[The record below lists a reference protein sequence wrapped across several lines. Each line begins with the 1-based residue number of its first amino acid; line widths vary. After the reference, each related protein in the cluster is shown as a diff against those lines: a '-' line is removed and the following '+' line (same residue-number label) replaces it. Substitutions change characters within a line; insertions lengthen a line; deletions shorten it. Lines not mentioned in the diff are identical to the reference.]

1 MIYTNRRRFMS
12 GATALGVSGLA
23 MSSGAGATQNW
34 PNKPVTIVVNF
45 PPGGLTDAIARTF
58 SQYAAQKTGQ
68 QFIIENKPGA
78 GGNIG
83 AAQVAKEPA
92 DGYTFLHTVSST
104 LVQGRVLYNNL
115 GFDPDKDFTLVAGTN
130 SGALPLVVH
139 KSVPATK
146 VKEFIAW
153 AKTNKVSFG
162 TWAAGSAAH
171 IVCQQ
176 LNKLYDLKMEPV
188 HYRGEGPMWQD
199 MNAGSL
205 QIAMGSYQA
214 LRPLLEK
221 DVIRPIAI
229 PGPARAPL
237 LPNVPTMV
245 EQGYDHPAFRIY
257 GYLVL
262 AAPAAVPKDI
272 VAKLSALWIEAAQ
285 AEGGRKMMESFG
297 LRDLPL
303 GHVEISADYE
313 NLKKQLIPLVQE
325 LGVKLE

>member
-1 MIYTNRRRFMS
+1 MIKTNRRHFLL
-12 GATALGVSGLA
+12 GAAAAGGLA
-23 MSSGAGATQNW
+23 PLSRVSANGANW

-58 SQYAAQKTGQ
+58 SHYVAQKTGQ

-78 GGNIG
+78 SGNIG
-83 AAQVAKEPA
+83 AAQVAKEQA

-104 LVQGRVLYNNL
+104 LVQNRALFSTL

-139 KSVPATK
+139 KSVPATN
-146 VKEFIAW
+146 VKEFVAW
-153 AKTNKVSFG
+153 AKTNRASFG

-171 IVCQQ
+171 IVCQK
-176 LNKLYDLKMEPV
+176 LNLLYGLKMEPV
-188 HYRGEGPMWQD
+188 HYRGEAPMWQD
-199 MNAGSL
+199 MSAGSL

-214 LRPLLEK
+214 LKPLLDK
-221 DVIRPIAI
+221 DIIRPIAI
-229 PGPARAPL
+229 PGPGRAVL
-237 LPNVPTMV
+237 MPNVSTMA
-245 EQGYDHPAFRIY
+245 EQGYDHPAFSIY

-262 AAPAAVPKDI
+262 AAPAGVPKEI
-272 VAKLSALWIEAAQ
+272 VSRLSALWIEAAQ
-285 AEGGRKMMESFG
+285 SEGGRKMMESFG

-313 NLKKQLIPLVQE
+313 NLKKRLIPLVQE
-325 LGVKLE
+325 LGVKPE

>member
-1 MIYTNRRRFMS
+1 MKRASVLIAS
-12 GATALGVSGLA
+12 LAALGVLV
-23 MSSGAGATQNW
+23 ATAAAAQSW
-34 PNKPVTIVVNF
+34 PGKPIRIVAPF
-45 PPGGLTDAIARTF
+45 PPGGVADLLARGL
-58 SQYAAQKTGQ
+58 QADLQAALGQ
-68 QFIIENKPGA
+68 QVIIDNKPGA

-104 LVQGRVLYNNL
+104 LVQGRVLYSNL

-139 KSVPATK
+139 KSVPVTN
-146 VKEFIAW
+146 VKEFVAW
-153 AKTNKVSFG
+153 AKTNKASFG

-171 IVCQQ
+171 IVCQK
-176 LNKLYDLKMEPV
+176 LNMLYDLKMEPV

-205 QIAMGSYQA
+205 QVAMGSYQA

-221 DVIRPIAI
+221 DVIRPIGI

-262 AAPAAVPKDI
+262 AAPSGVPKDI
-272 VAKLSALWIEAAQ
+272 VTKLSALWIEAAQ

>member
-1 MIYTNRRRFMS
+1 MIYTSRRRFLS
-12 GATALGVSGLA
+12 GATALGVGGLA
-23 MSSGAGATQNW
+23 LSSGAGATPNW

-130 SGALPLVVH
+130 SGALPLAVH
-139 KSVPATK
+139 KSVPATN

-214 LRPLLEK
+214 LRPLIEK

-237 LPNVPTMV
+237 LPNVPTMA
-245 EQGYDHPAFRIY
+245 EQGYDQPAFRIY

-262 AAPAAVPKDI
+262 AAPAGVPKDI
-272 VAKLSALWIEAAQ
+272 VTKLSALWIEAAQ
-285 AEGGRKMMESFG
+285 AEAGRRMMESFG

-303 GHVEISADYE
+303 GHVEITADYE

>member
-1 MIYTNRRRFMS
+1 MIYTNRRRFLS
-12 GATALGVSGLA
+12 GATALGVGGLA
-23 MSSGAGATQNW
+23 MSSGALASQNW

-45 PPGGLTDAIARTF
+45 PPGGLTDAIARVF
-58 SQYAAQKTGQ
+58 AQYAAQKTGQ

-83 AAQVAKEPA
+83 AAQVAKEAA

-130 SGALPLVVH
+130 SGALPLAVH
-139 KSVPATK
+139 KSVPVTN
-146 VKEFIAW
+146 VKEFVAW
-153 AKTNKVSFG
+153 AKTNKVNFG

-229 PGPARAPL
+229 PGPARAVL
-237 LPNVPTMV
+237 LPNVPTMA

-262 AAPAAVPKDI
+262 AAPAGVPKD
-272 VAKLSALWIEAAQ
+272 VVSKLSALWIEAAQ
-285 AEGGRKMMESFG
+285 SEGGRKMMESFG

>member
-1 MIYTNRRRFMS
+1 MIRTNRRHFLLGAAAAGGLAPLS
-12 GATALGVSGLA
+12 GALA
-23 MSSGAGATQNW
+23 NGANW

-45 PPGGLTDAIARTF
+45 PPGGLTDAIARNF
-58 SQYAAQKTGQ
+58 SHNVAQKTGQ
-68 QFIIENKPGA
+68 QFIIENKAGA
-78 GGNIG
+78 SGNIG
-83 AAQVAKEPA
+83 AAQVAKEQA

-104 LVQGRVLYNNL
+104 LVQNRALFNNL

-139 KSVPATK
+139 KSVPATN
-146 VKEFIAW
+146 VKEFVAW
-153 AKTNKVSFG
+153 AKTNKASFG

-171 IVCQQ
+171 IVCQK
-176 LNKLYDLKMEPV
+176 LNILYGLKMEPV
-188 HYRGEGPMWQD
+188 HYRGEAPMWQD

-214 LRPLLEK
+214 LKPLLDK

-229 PGPARAPL
+229 PGPARAVL
-237 LPNVPTMV
+237 LPNVSTMA
-245 EQGYDHPAFRIY
+245 EQGYDHPAFSIY

-262 AAPAAVPKDI
+262 AAPAGVPKEI
-272 VAKLSALWIEAAQ
+272 VSRLSALWIEAAQ
-285 AEGGRKMMESFG
+285 ADTGRKMMESFG

-313 NLKKQLIPLVQE
+313 NLKKRLIPLVQE

>member
-1 MIYTNRRRFMS
+1 MICTNRRRFLA
-12 GATALGVSGLA
+12 GAAALGAGTVSS
-23 MSSGAGATQNW
+23 SSGAWATQAW
-34 PNKPVTIVVNF
+34 PNRPVTIVVNF
-45 PPGGLTDAIARTF
+45 PPGGLTDAIARNF
-58 SQYAAQKTGQ
+58 SNYAAQKTGQ
-68 QFIIENKPGA
+68 QFLIENKAGA

-83 AAQVAKEPA
+83 AAQVAREPA

-104 LVQGRVLYNNL
+104 LVQNRVLYNNL
-115 GFDPDKDFTLVAGTN
+115 GFDPDKDFSLVAGTN

-139 KSVPATK
+139 KSVPATN
-146 VKEFIAW
+146 VKEFVAW
-153 AKTNKVSFG
+153 AKTSKASFG

-171 IVCQQ
+171 IVCQK
-176 LNKLYDLKMEPV
+176 LNNLYGLKMEPV
-188 HYRGEGPMWQD
+188 HYRGEAPMWQD

-205 QIAMGSYQA
+205 QVAMGSYQA
-214 LRPLLEK
+214 LKPLLDK

-229 PGPARAPL
+229 PGPRRALL
-237 LPNVPTMV
+237 LPDVPTMV

-262 AAPAAVPKDI
+262 AAPAKVPKDI

-285 AEGGRKMMESFG
+285 AESGRKMMESFG
-297 LRDLPL
+297 LSDLPL

>member
-1 MIYTNRRRFMS
+1 MAQTNRRHFIF
-12 GATALGVSGLA
+12 GATALGLGGAA
-23 MSSGAGATQNW
+23 MASSAGATQNW
-34 PNKPVTIVVNF
+34 PNRPVTIVVNF

-58 SQYAAQKTGQ
+58 AQYASQKTGQ

-83 AAQVAKEPA
+83 AAQVSKEAA

-139 KSVPATK
+139 KSVPASN
-146 VKEFIAW
+146 VKELVAW
-153 AKTNKVSFG
+153 AKTNKGSFG
-162 TWAAGSAAH
+162 PWAPGSAAH

-188 HYRGEGPMWQD
+188 HYRGEAPMWQD

-205 QIAMGSYQA
+205 QVAMGSYQA

-221 DVIRPIAI
+221 DVIRPIGI

-237 LPNVPTMV
+237 LPNVPTMA

-262 AAPAAVPKDI
+262 AAPSGVPKEI
-272 VAKLSALWIEAAQ
+272 VARLSTLWIEAAQ
-285 AEGGRKMMESFG
+285 SEGGRKMMESFG

>member
-1 MIYTNRRRFMS
+1 MASRRAAIGLIAMGFAAFLS
-12 GATALGVSGLA
+12 TGATAQDYP
-23 MSSGAGATQNW
+23 TR
-34 PNKPVTIVVNF
+34 PVKWVVGY
-45 PPGGLTDAIARTF
+45 PPGGATDILARLIGQRL
-58 SQYAAQKTGQ
+58 SERLGQ

-83 AAQVAKEPA
+83 AAQVSKEAA

-139 KSVPATK
+139 KSVPASN
-146 VKEFIAW
+146 VKELVAW

-188 HYRGEGPMWQD
+188 HYRGEAPMWQD

-205 QIAMGSYQA
+205 QVAMGSYQA

-221 DVIRPIAI
+221 DVIRPIGI

-237 LPNVPTMV
+237 LPNVPTMA

-262 AAPAAVPKDI
+262 AAPSGVPKEI
-272 VAKLSALWIEAAQ
+272 VARLSTLWIEAAQ
-285 AEGGRKMMESFG
+285 SEGGRKMMESFG

>member
-146 VKEFIAW
+146 VKEF
-153 AKTNKVSFG
+153 FG